1 MKIKSQRKFSNEFKR
16 NAVQQSLDS
25 PDTVKSVA
33 ISIGIAPQLLVKWRS
48 QMTSKKHTVAPI
60 PNKGPEKSLKELE
73 REVVELKK
81 RLADAELENDN
92 LKKGDGL
99 LRKTK
104 RIRFEF
110 ISKYSSSVRPV
121 VKLCRY
127 LNVSTSGYYKW
138 LNREPTLRDKYNVE
152 LKCFLKD
159 ESERQYCVP
168 GYRKLYEAAISY
180 GFICNKKRIQRLL
193 QSLGYRSRASK
204 KRHGRAP
211 RQKLGFPAFNL
222 LDRKFSVSRP
232 NRVWT
237 SDITQVRCREGWQYL
252 CVVLDLYSRKVI
264 SWSTSRINNA
274 ELVVR
279 SLKKAW
285 NDGSQL
291 MFHSD
296 QGVQYTSEMTMRWLY
311 KRGITIS
318 MSRKG
323 NCWDNACSESFF
335 AQYKKEWISCLGQL
349 SREEMT
355 MQSRLY
361 IDGYYNPIR
370 RHGTL
375 GGKSPIDFELSN

>member
-1 MKIKSQRKFSNEFKR
+1 MKVSVNTVFQAIESSMKQLSLMVLFVIRNGFNVCFK
-16 NAVQQSLDS
+16 VL
-25 PDTVKSVA
+25 V
-33 ISIGIAPQLLVKWRS
+33 IAP
-48 QMTSKKHTVAPI
+48 
-60 PNKGPEKSLKELE
+60 E
-73 REVVELKK
+73 RV
-81 RLADAELENDN
+81 
-92 LKKGDGL
+92 
-99 LRKTK
+99 
-104 RIRFEF
+104 
-110 ISKYSSSVRPV
+110 
-121 VKLCRY
+121 
-127 LNVSTSGYYKW
+127 
-138 LNREPTLRDKYNVE
+138 
-152 LKCFLKD
+152 
-159 ESERQYCVP
+159 
-168 GYRKLYEAAISY
+168 
-180 GFICNKKRIQRLL
+180 
-193 QSLGYRSRASK
+193 K

-285 NDGSQL
+285 KRRTPDGSQL

>member
-1 MKIKSQRKFSNEFKR
+1 
-16 NAVQQSLDS
+16 
-25 PDTVKSVA
+25 
-33 ISIGIAPQLLVKWRS
+33 
-48 QMTSKKHTVAPI
+48 
-60 PNKGPEKSLKELE
+60 
-73 REVVELKK
+73 
-81 RLADAELENDN
+81 
-92 LKKGDGL
+92 
-99 LRKTK
+99 
-104 RIRFEF
+104 
-110 ISKYSSSVRPV
+110 
-121 VKLCRY
+121 
-127 LNVSTSGYYKW
+127 
-138 LNREPTLRDKYNVE
+138 
-152 LKCFLKD
+152 
-159 ESERQYCVP
+159 
-168 GYRKLYEAAISY
+168 
-180 GFICNKKRIQRLL
+180 
-193 QSLGYRSRASK
+193 
-204 KRHGRAP
+204 
-211 RQKLGFPAFNL
+211 
-222 LDRKFSVSRP
+222 
-232 NRVWT
+232 
-237 SDITQVRCREGWQYL
+237 
-252 CVVLDLYSRKVI
+252 LYSRKVI

-285 NDGSQL
+285 ERRRPDGSQL